1 MARSM
6 SNTKLIRMTRLCLEV
21 FFAHYRQAPLQAAA
35 ISIGII
41 LAVTL
46 LIGVRTTNENA
57 IQSYSSATELLSQQ
71 AKWSVTPPLG
81 SKRLDEN
88 LYFDMRADGFN
99 NSLPVLQ
106 GVASDSNGKRWRIQ
120 GSDLMAALT
129 SFSGS
134 ASQVNNGAKAGG
146 GLFSLN
152 IPMGDILSG
161 DPIVL
166 TSKSL
171 AEQISQDGNLV
182 LGGVKISVIA
192 LDDASNLG
200 SDILMDISL
209 AQRILKRPNELSYI
223 ALFSDVSSYKS
234 HLERLIGN
242 RGMLIESDHGDG
254 LTALTE
260 SFHLN
265 LTAMSLL
272 AFVVGLFIAY
282 NGVRYSLLKR
292 QRLLT
297 QLQQQGIAKAPLML
311 ALCIELL
318 LLVIVGSII
327 GFMLGLQLSHWLQP
341 MVSVTLEQLY
351 GAKIFPGHWQ
361 WSWLF
366 QAIGLTFLAALAA
379 SASLFIQLIR
389 QPLAGNSGRF
399 TQQKSADKIYRYQL
413 LIAITLGLVAA
424 ILLPFSQD
432 YRYTMLLLGLVV
444 IAIPLT
450 LPWSL
455 AFMVSQLLKVTPK
468 GLLHYQI
475 AETKELIA
483 PLSLAMMAILLALTA
498 NISMNTLVGSFES
511 TLKNWLDAR
520 LHAEIYIRP
529 ASNQMAEVEAF
540 LKQHQDVDALYKQW
554 YLSSKQDKLPINIV
568 TRDKQSLAQ
577 TTVFKETLENM
588 WPAFFANK
596 LVLISEPLAIKLN
609 LKLGDSIDLQ
619 ALPDNRFTVGGV
631 FYDYGNPYGEV
642 IISPETW
649 RANGFPEAP
658 LSLAINVKGDTDKL
672 KQELQQ
678 KLRQELQQV
687 FSIPDAMIFNQKK
700 IKQQAIIMFKRT
712 FSITQVLN
720 TLTLLV
726 AAIGLFSACFML
738 TQARMAPMAR
748 LYTMGVNRRQ
758 LTTLVFGQ
766 MLIIVLFTCL
776 VALPTGAIL
785 GYLLINKITLQAFG
799 WSIAMEWNWLAYG
812 QVVLL
817 ALVSSLLAVALPLY
831 HQTKRP
837 LVSSLQREVI

>member
-1 MARSM
+1 M

-21 FFAHYRQAPLQAAA
+21 FFAHYRQAPLQAGA

-88 LYFDMRADGFN
+88 LYFDMRADGFS

-134 ASQVNNGAKAGG
+134 SQVNSEARAKAGG
-146 GLFSLN
+146 GLFSVN
-152 IPMGDILSG
+152 IPIGDILSG
-161 DPIVL
+161 APLVL

-171 AEQISQDGNLV
+171 AEQISQDGDLV

-223 ALFSDVSSYKS
+223 ALFSDVSNNKS

-242 RGMLIESDHGDG
+242 RGMLIESDNGDG

-389 QPLAGNSGRF
+389 QPLAGNSGHF
-399 TQQKSADKIYRYQL
+399 TQQKSANKIYRYQL
-413 LIAITLGLVAA
+413 FIAITLGLVAS

-444 IAIPLT
+444 IAIPLA

-455 AFMVSQLLKVTPK
+455 AFMVNQLLKVTPK
-468 GLLHYQI
+468 GLLHYQV

-483 PLSLAMMAILLALTA
+483 PLSLAMMAMLLALTA

-520 LHAEIYIRP
+520 LHAELYIRP
-529 ASNQMAEVEAF
+529 ASSQMAEVESF
-540 LKQHQDVDALYKQW
+540 LKRHKEVDALYKQW

-568 TRDKQSLAQ
+568 TRDKLSLAE
-577 TTVFKETLENM
+577 TTVFKETVENM

-609 LKLGDSIDLQ
+609 LGLGDGIDLQ
-619 ALPDNRFTVGGV
+619 ALPDNHFTVGGV

-642 IISPETW
+642 IISRETW
-649 RANGFPEAP
+649 QANGFPDTP
-658 LSLAINVKGDTDKL
+658 MSLAINVTGDTDKF

-678 KLRQELQQV
+678 A
-687 FSIPDAMIFNQKK
+687 FSIPDAMIFSQEK

-799 WSIAMEWNWLAYG
+799 WSIAMEWDWLAYG

-817 ALVSSLLAVALPLY
+817 ALVSSLLAVAFPLY
-831 HQTKRP
+831 LQTKRP
-837 LVSSLQREVI
+837 LISSLQREVI

>member
-1 MARSM
+1 M

-21 FFAHYRQAPLQAAA
+21 FFAHYRQAPLQAGA

-88 LYFDMRADGFN
+88 LYFDMRADGFS

-134 ASQVNNGAKAGG
+134 ASQVNSEARAKAGG
-146 GLFSLN
+146 GLFSVN
-152 IPMGDILSG
+152 IPIGDILSG
-161 DPIVL
+161 APLVL

-171 AEQISQDGNLV
+171 AEQISQDGDLV
-182 LGGVKISVIA
+182 LGGVKINVIA

-223 ALFSDVSSYKS
+223 ALFSDISNNKS
-234 HLERLIGN
+234 HLERLIGS
-242 RGMLIESDHGDG
+242 RGMLIESDNGDG

-318 LLVIVGSII
+318 FLVIVGSII

-389 QPLAGNSGRF
+389 QPRAGNSGHF
-399 TQQKSADKIYRYQL
+399 TQQKSANKIYRYQL
-413 LIAITLGLVAA
+413 FIAITLGLVAS

-444 IAIPLT
+444 IAIPLA

-455 AFMVSQLLKVTPK
+455 AFMVNQLLKVTPK
-468 GLLHYQI
+468 GLLHYQV

-483 PLSLAMMAILLALTA
+483 PLSLAMMAMLLALTA

-520 LHAEIYIRP
+520 LHAELYIRP
-529 ASNQMAEVEAF
+529 ASSQMAEVESF
-540 LKQHQDVDALYKQW
+540 LKRHKEVDALYKQW

-568 TRDKQSLAQ
+568 TRDKLSLAE
-577 TTVFKETLENM
+577 TTVFKETVENM

-609 LKLGDSIDLQ
+609 LGLGDGIDLQ
-619 ALPDNRFTVGGV
+619 ALPDNHFTVGGV

-642 IISPETW
+642 IISRETW
-649 RANGFPEAP
+649 RANGFPDTP
-658 LSLAINVKGDTDKL
+658 MSLAINVTGDTDKF

-678 KLRQELQQV
+678 A
-687 FSIPDAMIFNQKK
+687 FSIPDAMIFSQEK

-799 WSIAMEWNWLAYG
+799 WSIAMEWDWLAYG

-817 ALVSSLLAVALPLY
+817 ALVSSLLAVAFPLY
-831 HQTKRP
+831 LQTKRP
-837 LVSSLQREVI
+837 LISSLQREVI

>member
-1 MARSM
+1 M
-6 SNTKLIRMTRLCLEV
+6 SNTKIIRMTRLCLEV
-21 FFAHYRQAPLQAAA
+21 FFAHYRQAPLQAGA

-71 AKWSVTPPLG
+71 ARWSVIPPLG

-88 LYFDMRADGFN
+88 LYFDMRAEGFN

-129 SFSGS
+129 SFPGS
-134 ASQVNNGAKAGG
+134 ASQVNSEASAKASG

-152 IPMGDILSG
+152 IPIGDILSG
-161 DPIVL
+161 APIVL

-171 AEQISQDGNLV
+171 AKQISQDGDFV

-223 ALFSDVSSYKS
+223 ALFSDVTSNKS

-242 RGMLIESDHGDG
+242 RGMLIESDNGDG

-379 SASLFIQLIR
+379 STSLFIQLIR
-389 QPLAGNSGRF
+389 QPLASNSGQLI
-399 TQQKSADKIYRYQL
+399 QQTSADKIHRYQL
-413 LIAITLGLVAA
+413 IIAITLGLVAS

-444 IAIPLT
+444 IAIPLA

-455 AFMVSQLLKVTPK
+455 AFMVNQLLKVTPK
-468 GLLHYQI
+468 GLLHYQV

-483 PLSLAMMAILLALTA
+483 PLSLAMMAMLLALTA

-520 LHAEIYIRP
+520 LHAELYIRP
-529 ASNQMAEVEAF
+529 ASSQMAEVESF
-540 LKQHQDVDALYKQW
+540 LKKHKDVDALYKQW

-568 TRDKQSLAQ
+568 TRDKQSLAE
-577 TTVFKETLENM
+577 TTVFKETVENM

-609 LKLGDSIDLQ
+609 LGLGDSIALQ
-619 ALPDNRFTVGGV
+619 ALPNNHFTVGGV

-649 RANGFPEAP
+649 RANGFPQAP
-658 LSLAINVKGDTDKL
+658 LSLAINVKGDSDKL

-678 KLRQELQQV
+678 A
-687 FSIPDAMIFNQKK
+687 FSIPDAMIFSQEK

-799 WSIAMEWNWLAYG
+799 WSIAMEWDWFAYG

-817 ALVSSLLAVALPLY
+817 ALVSSLLAVAFPLY
-831 HQTKRP
+831 MQTKRP
-837 LVSSLQREVI
+837 LISSLQREIL

>member
-1 MARSM
+1 
-6 SNTKLIRMTRLCLEV
+6 
-21 FFAHYRQAPLQAAA
+21 
-35 ISIGII
+35 
-41 LAVTL
+41 
-46 LIGVRTTNENA
+46 
-57 IQSYSSATELLSQQ
+57 
-71 AKWSVTPPLG
+71 
-81 SKRLDEN
+81 
-88 LYFDMRADGFN
+88 
-99 NSLPVLQ
+99 
-106 GVASDSNGKRWRIQ
+106 
-120 GSDLMAALT
+120 
-129 SFSGS
+129 
-134 ASQVNNGAKAGG
+134 
-146 GLFSLN
+146 
-152 IPMGDILSG
+152 
-161 DPIVL
+161 
-166 TSKSL
+166 
-171 AEQISQDGNLV
+171 
-182 LGGVKISVIA
+182 
-192 LDDASNLG
+192 
-200 SDILMDISL
+200 
-209 AQRILKRPNELSYI
+209 
-223 ALFSDVSSYKS
+223 
-234 HLERLIGN
+234 
-242 RGMLIESDHGDG
+242 
-254 LTALTE
+254 
-260 SFHLN
+260 
-265 LTAMSLL
+265 
-272 AFVVGLFIAY
+272 
-282 NGVRYSLLKR
+282 
-292 QRLLT
+292 
-297 QLQQQGIAKAPLML
+297 
-311 ALCIELL
+311 
-318 LLVIVGSII
+318 
-327 GFMLGLQLSHWLQP
+327 QLSHWLQP

-389 QPLAGNSGRF
+389 QPLAGNSGHF
-399 TQQKSADKIYRYQL
+399 TQQKSANKIYRYQL
-413 LIAITLGLVAA
+413 FIAITLGLVAS

-444 IAIPLT
+444 IAIPLA

-455 AFMVSQLLKVTPK
+455 AFMVNQLLKVTPK
-468 GLLHYQI
+468 GLLHYQV

-483 PLSLAMMAILLALTA
+483 PLSLAMMAMLLALTA

-520 LHAEIYIRP
+520 LHAELYIRP
-529 ASNQMAEVEAF
+529 ASSQMAEVESF
-540 LKQHQDVDALYKQW
+540 LKRHKEVDALYKQW

-568 TRDKQSLAQ
+568 TRDKLSLAE
-577 TTVFKETLENM
+577 TTVFKETVENM

-609 LKLGDSIDLQ
+609 LGLGDGIDLQ
-619 ALPDNRFTVGGV
+619 ALPDNHFTVGGV

-649 RANGFPEAP
+649 RANGFPQAP
-658 LSLAINVKGDTDKL
+658 MSLAINVTGDTDKF

-678 KLRQELQQV
+678 A
-687 FSIPDAMIFNQKK
+687 FSIPDAMIFSQEK

-799 WSIAMEWNWLAYG
+799 WSIAMEWDWLAYG

-817 ALVSSLLAVALPLY
+817 ALVSSLLAVAFPLY
-831 HQTKRP
+831 LQTKRP
-837 LVSSLQREVI
+837 LISSLQREVI

>member
-1 MARSM
+1 M

-21 FFAHYRQAPLQAAA
+21 FFAHYRQAPLQAGA

-88 LYFDMRADGFN
+88 LYFDMRADGFS

-134 ASQVNNGAKAGG
+134 ASQVNSEARAKAGG
-146 GLFSLN
+146 GLFSVN
-152 IPMGDILSG
+152 IPIGDILSG
-161 DPIVL
+161 APLVL

-171 AEQISQDGNLV
+171 AEQISQDGDLV
-182 LGGVKISVIA
+182 LGGVKINVIA

-223 ALFSDVSSYKS
+223 ALFSDISNNKS
-234 HLERLIGN
+234 HLERLIGS
-242 RGMLIESDHGDG
+242 RGMLIESDNGDG

-318 LLVIVGSII
+318 FLVIVGSII

-389 QPLAGNSGRF
+389 QPLAGNSGHF
-399 TQQKSADKIYRYQL
+399 TQQKSANKIYRYQL
-413 LIAITLGLVAA
+413 FIAITLGLVAS

-444 IAIPLT
+444 IAIPLA

-455 AFMVSQLLKVTPK
+455 AFMVNQLLKVTPK
-468 GLLHYQI
+468 GLLHYQV

-483 PLSLAMMAILLALTA
+483 PLSLAMMAMLLALTA

-520 LHAEIYIRP
+520 LHAELYIRP
-529 ASNQMAEVEAF
+529 ASSQMAEVESF
-540 LKQHQDVDALYKQW
+540 LKRHKEVDALYKQW

-568 TRDKQSLAQ
+568 TRDKLSLAE
-577 TTVFKETLENM
+577 TTVFKETVENM

-609 LKLGDSIDLQ
+609 LGLGDGIDLQ
-619 ALPDNRFTVGGV
+619 ALPDNHFTVGGV

-642 IISPETW
+642 IISRETW
-649 RANGFPEAP
+649 QANGFPDTP
-658 LSLAINVKGDTDKL
+658 MSLAINVTGDTDKF

-678 KLRQELQQV
+678 A
-687 FSIPDAMIFNQKK
+687 FSIPDAMIFSQEK

-799 WSIAMEWNWLAYG
+799 WSIAMEWDWLAYG

-817 ALVSSLLAVALPLY
+817 ALVSSLLAVAFPLY
-831 HQTKRP
+831 LQTKRP
-837 LVSSLQREVI
+837 LISSLQREVI

>member
-1 MARSM
+1 M

-21 FFAHYRQAPLQAAA
+21 FFAHYRQAPLQAGA

-71 AKWSVTPPLG
+71 ARWSVIPPLG

-88 LYFDMRADGFN
+88 LYFDMRAEGFN

-134 ASQVNNGAKAGG
+134 ASQVSSEARTKAGG
-146 GLFSLN
+146 GLFSVN
-152 IPMGDILSG
+152 IPIGDILSG
-161 DPIVL
+161 ATIVL

-171 AEQISQDGNLV
+171 AKQISQDGDLV

-223 ALFSDVSSYKS
+223 ALFSDVTSNKS

-242 RGMLIESDHGDG
+242 RGMLIESDNGDG

-318 LLVIVGSII
+318 LLVIAGSII

-389 QPLAGNSGRF
+389 QPLASNSGQLI
-399 TQQKSADKIYRYQL
+399 QQTSADKIHRYQL
-413 LIAITLGLVAA
+413 VIAITLGLVAS

-444 IAIPLT
+444 IAIPLA

-455 AFMVSQLLKVTPK
+455 AFMVNQLLKVTPK
-468 GLLHYQI
+468 GLLHYQV

-483 PLSLAMMAILLALTA
+483 PLSLAMMAMLLALTA

-520 LHAEIYIRP
+520 LNAELYIRP

-540 LKQHQDVDALYKQW
+540 LKRHRDVDALYKQW

-568 TRDKQSLAQ
+568 TRDKQSLAE
-577 TTVFKETLENM
+577 TTVFKETVENM
-588 WPAFFANK
+588 WPAFFDNK

-609 LKLGDSIDLQ
+609 LGLGDSIALQ
-619 ALPDNRFTVGGV
+619 ALPDNHFTVGGV

-649 RANGFPEAP
+649 RANGFPQAP
-658 LSLAINVKGDTDKL
+658 LSLAINVKGDSDKV

-678 KLRQELQQV
+678 A
-687 FSIPDAMIFNQKK
+687 FSIPDAMIFSQEK

-799 WSIAMEWNWLAYG
+799 WSIAMEWDWFAYG

-817 ALVSSLLAVALPLY
+817 ALVSSLLAVAFPLY
-831 HQTKRP
+831 LQTKRP
-837 LVSSLQREVI
+837 LISSLQREIL

>member
-1 MARSM
+1 M

-21 FFAHYRQAPLQAAA
+21 FFAHYRQAPLQAGA

-88 LYFDMRADGFN
+88 LYFDMRADGFS

-129 SFSGS
+129 SFPASVSAS
-134 ASQVNNGAKAGG
+134 ASQVNSEARAKTGG
-146 GLFSLN
+146 GLFSVN
-152 IPMGDILSG
+152 IPIGDILSG
-161 DPIVL
+161 APLVL

-171 AEQISQDGNLV
+171 AEQISQDGDFV

-223 ALFSDVSSYKS
+223 ALFSDVSNNKS

-242 RGMLIESDHGDG
+242 RGMLIESDNGDG

-389 QPLAGNSGRF
+389 QPLAGNSGHF
-399 TQQKSADKIYRYQL
+399 TQQKSANKIYRYL
-413 LIAITLGLVAA
+413 LFIAITLGFVAS

-444 IAIPLT
+444 IAIPLA

-455 AFMVSQLLKVTPK
+455 AFMVNQLLKVTPK
-468 GLLHYQI
+468 GLLHYQV

-483 PLSLAMMAILLALTA
+483 PLSLAMMAMLLALTA

-520 LHAEIYIRP
+520 LHAELYIRP
-529 ASNQMAEVEAF
+529 ASSQMAEVESF
-540 LKQHQDVDALYKQW
+540 LKRHKEVDALYKQW

-568 TRDKQSLAQ
+568 TRDKLSLAE
-577 TTVFKETLENM
+577 TTVFKETVENM

-609 LKLGDSIDLQ
+609 LGLGDGIDLQ
-619 ALPDNRFTVGGV
+619 ALPDNHFTVGGV

-649 RANGFPEAP
+649 QANGFPDTP
-658 LSLAINVKGDTDKL
+658 MSLAINVTGDTDKF

-678 KLRQELQQV
+678 A
-687 FSIPDAMIFNQKK
+687 FSIPDAMIFSQEK

-799 WSIAMEWNWLAYG
+799 WSIAMEWDWFAYG

-817 ALVSSLLAVALPLY
+817 ALVSSLLAVAFPLY
-831 HQTKRP
+831 MQTKQP
-837 LVSSLQREVI
+837 LISSLQREVI

>member
-1 MARSM
+1 M

-21 FFAHYRQAPLQAAA
+21 FFAHYRQAPLQAGA

-88 LYFDMRADGFN
+88 LYFDMRADGFS

-129 SFSGS
+129 SFPGS
-134 ASQVNNGAKAGG
+134 ASQVNSEARAKAGG
-146 GLFSLN
+146 GLFSVN
-152 IPMGDILSG
+152 IPIGDILSG
-161 DPIVL
+161 APLVL

-171 AEQISQDGNLV
+171 AEQISQDGDLV
-182 LGGVKISVIA
+182 LGGVKINVIA

-223 ALFSDVSSYKS
+223 ALFSDVSSYKD
-234 HLERLIGN
+234 HLERLIGS
-242 RGMLIESDHGDG
+242 RGMLIESDNGDG

-389 QPLAGNSGRF
+389 QPLAGNSGHF
-399 TQQKSADKIYRYQL
+399 TQQKSANKIYRYQL
-413 LIAITLGLVAA
+413 FIAITLGLVAS

-444 IAIPLT
+444 IAIPLA

-455 AFMVSQLLKVTPK
+455 AFMVNQLLKVTPK
-468 GLLHYQI
+468 GLLHYQV

-483 PLSLAMMAILLALTA
+483 PLSLAMMAMLLALTA

-520 LHAEIYIRP
+520 LHAELYIRP
-529 ASNQMAEVEAF
+529 ASSQMAEVESF
-540 LKQHQDVDALYKQW
+540 LKRHKEVDALYKQW

-568 TRDKQSLAQ
+568 TRDKLSLAE
-577 TTVFKETLENM
+577 TTVFKETVENM

-609 LKLGDSIDLQ
+609 LGLGDGIDLQ
-619 ALPDNRFTVGGV
+619 ALPDNHFTVGGV

-642 IISPETW
+642 IISRETW
-649 RANGFPEAP
+649 RANGFPDTP
-658 LSLAINVKGDTDKL
+658 MSLAINVTGDTDKF

-678 KLRQELQQV
+678 A
-687 FSIPDAMIFNQKK
+687 FSIPDAMIFSQEK

-799 WSIAMEWNWLAYG
+799 WSIAMEWDWLAYG

-817 ALVSSLLAVALPLY
+817 ALVSSLLAVAFPLY
-831 HQTKRP
+831 LQTKRP
-837 LVSSLQREVI
+837 LISSLQREVI

>member
-1 MARSM
+1 M

-21 FFAHYRQAPLQAAA
+21 FFAHYRQAPLQAGA

-88 LYFDMRADGFN
+88 LYFDMRADGFS

-134 ASQVNNGAKAGG
+134 ASQVNSEARAKAGG
-146 GLFSLN
+146 GLFSVN
-152 IPMGDILSG
+152 IPIGDILSG
-161 DPIVL
+161 APLVL

-171 AEQISQDGNLV
+171 AEQISQDGDLV
-182 LGGVKISVIA
+182 LGGVKINVIA

-223 ALFSDVSSYKS
+223 ALFSDISNNKS
-234 HLERLIGN
+234 HLERLIGS
-242 RGMLIESDHGDG
+242 RGMLIESDNGDG

-318 LLVIVGSII
+318 FLVIVGSII

-389 QPLAGNSGRF
+389 QPLAGNSGHF
-399 TQQKSADKIYRYQL
+399 TQQKSANKIYRYQL
-413 LIAITLGLVAA
+413 FIAITLGLVAS

-444 IAIPLT
+444 IAIPLA

-455 AFMVSQLLKVTPK
+455 AFMVNQLLKVTPK
-468 GLLHYQI
+468 GLLHYQV

-483 PLSLAMMAILLALTA
+483 PLSLAMMAMLLALTA

-520 LHAEIYIRP
+520 LHAELYIRP
-529 ASNQMAEVEAF
+529 ASSQMAEVESF
-540 LKQHQDVDALYKQW
+540 LKRHKEVDALYKQW

-568 TRDKQSLAQ
+568 TRDKLSLAE
-577 TTVFKETLENM
+577 TTVFKETVENM

-609 LKLGDSIDLQ
+609 LGLGDGIDLQ
-619 ALPDNRFTVGGV
+619 ALPDNHFTVGGV

-642 IISPETW
+642 IISRETW
-649 RANGFPEAP
+649 RANGFPDTP
-658 LSLAINVKGDTDKL
+658 MSLAINVTGDTDKF

-678 KLRQELQQV
+678 A
-687 FSIPDAMIFNQKK
+687 FSIPDAMIFSQEK

-799 WSIAMEWNWLAYG
+799 WSIAMEWDWLAYG

-817 ALVSSLLAVALPLY
+817 ALVSSLLAVAFPLY
-831 HQTKRP
+831 LQTKRP
-837 LVSSLQREVI
+837 LISSLQREVI

>member
-1 MARSM
+1 M
-6 SNTKLIRMTRLCLEV
+6 NNIGVIPMTRLCLGL
-21 FFAHYRQAPLQAAA
+21 FLAHYRQAPLQAAA

-57 IQSYSSATELLSQQ
+57 IQSYGSATELLSLQ
-71 AKWSVTPPLG
+71 AKWSVTAPLG
-81 SKRLDEN
+81 SKWLDER
-88 LYFDMRADGFN
+88 LYLDMRADGFN

-106 GVASDSNGKRWRIQ
+106 GVTSDSNGKRWRIQ

-129 SFSGS
+129 AFPAS
-134 ASQVNNGAKAGG
+134 ASRITSEARTNAGR
-146 GLFSLN
+146 GLFSVN
-152 IPMGDILSG
+152 IPLGDLLSG
-161 DPIVL
+161 APIVL

-171 AEQISQDGNLV
+171 AEQLSQDGALV
-182 LGGVKISVIA
+182 LGGVKMSVIA

-209 AQRILKRPNELSYI
+209 AQRILKLPNKLSYI
-223 ALFSDVSSYKS
+223 ALFSDTSSDKGQ
-234 HLERLIGN
+234 LERLIGH
-242 RGMLIESDHGDG
+242 RGVLVESDNGAG

-318 LLVIVGSII
+318 LLVIMGSVI

-351 GAKIFPGHWQ
+351 GAKIFPGQWQ

-366 QAIGLTFLAALAA
+366 QAIGLTFYAALAA
-379 SASLFIQLIR
+379 SASLFFRLVR
-389 QPLAGNSGRF
+389 QPLAGNSSQF
-399 TQQKSADKIYRYQL
+399 IQQKSADNIYRYQL
-413 LIAITLGLVAA
+413 LIAITLGLVAS

-432 YRYTMLLLGLVV
+432 YRYTMALLSLVV
-444 IAIPLT
+444 IAIPLA

-455 AFMVSQLLKVTPK
+455 AFMVKQLLKITPK
-468 GLLHYQI
+468 GLLHYQV

-483 PLSLAMMAILLALTA
+483 PLSLAMMAMLLALTA

-520 LHAEIYIRP
+520 LHAELYIRP
-529 ASNQMAEVEAF
+529 ASHQIAEVEAF
-540 LKQHQDVDALYKQW
+540 LTRHQDVDALYQYW
-554 YLSSKQDKLPINIV
+554 QLSSKQDTLPINIV
-568 TRDKQSLAQ
+568 TRDKQSLTE
-577 TTVFKETLENM
+577 TTVFKQTVENI

-596 LVLISEPLAIKLN
+596 LVLISEPLAIKLH
-609 LKLGDSIDLQ
+609 LRLGDSIDLQ
-619 ALPDNRFTVGGV
+619 ALPDNHFTVGGV

-649 RANGFPEAP
+649 RANGFPETP
-658 LSLAINVKGDTDKL
+658 MSLAINLTGDTDKF

-678 KLRQELQQV
+678 A
-687 FSIPDAMIFNQKK
+687 FSIPDAMIFSQKK

-712 FSITQVLN
+712 FSITQALN
-720 TLTLLV
+720 SLTLLV
-726 AAIGLFSACFML
+726 AAIGLFSACFMV

-748 LYTMGVNRRQ
+748 LYTLGVTRRQ
-758 LTTLVFGQ
+758 LTALVFGQ
-766 MLIIVLFTCL
+766 ILIIVLLTCL
-776 VALPTGAIL
+776 VALPMGAIL
-785 GYLLINKITLQAFG
+785 GYLLINKLTLQAFG
-799 WSIAMEWNWLAYG
+799 WSIAMEWDWFAYG
-812 QVVLL
+812 QLVLL
-817 ALVSSLLAVALPLY
+817 ALVSSLLAVAFPLY
-831 HQTKRP
+831 MQTKQA
-837 LVSSLQREVI
+837 LISSLQKEVI

>member
-1 MARSM
+1 M

-21 FFAHYRQAPLQAAA
+21 FFGHYRQAPLQAGA

-71 AKWSVTPPLG
+71 AKWSVIPPLG
-81 SKRLDEN
+81 SQRLDEN
-88 LYFDMRADGFN
+88 LYFDMRADGFS

-106 GVASDSNGKRWRIQ
+106 GVASDSKGKRWRIQ

-129 SFSGS
+129 SFPGS
-134 ASQVNNGAKAGG
+134 ASQVNSQARAKAGG
-146 GLFSLN
+146 GLFSVN
-152 IPMGDILSG
+152 IPIGDILSG
-161 DPIVL
+161 APLVL

-171 AEQISQDGNLV
+171 AQQISQDGDLV

-223 ALFSDVSSYKS
+223 ALFSDVSSNKS

-242 RGMLIESDHGDG
+242 RGMLIESDNGEG

-389 QPLAGNSGRF
+389 QPLAGNSGHF

-413 LIAITLGLVAA
+413 FIAITLGLVAS

-444 IAIPLT
+444 IAIPLA

-455 AFMVSQLLKVTPK
+455 AFMVNQLLKVTPK
-468 GLLHYQI
+468 GLLHYQV

-483 PLSLAMMAILLALTA
+483 PLSLAMMAMLLALTA
-498 NISMNTLVGSFES
+498 NISMNTLVGSFEI

-520 LHAEIYIRP
+520 LHAELYIRP
-529 ASNQMAEVEAF
+529 ASSQMAEVESF
-540 LKQHQDVDALYKQW
+540 LKKHKDVDALYKHW
-554 YLSSKQDKLPINIV
+554 YLSSKQDQLPINIV
-568 TRDKQSLAQ
+568 TRDTQSLAE
-577 TTVFKETLENM
+577 TTVFKETVENM

-609 LKLGDSIDLQ
+609 LELGDNIALQ
-619 ALPDNRFTVGGV
+619 ALPNDHFTVGGV

-642 IISPETW
+642 IIPPETW
-649 RANGFPEAP
+649 QANGFPQAP
-658 LSLAINVKGDTDKL
+658 RSLAINVAGDTDKF

-678 KLRQELQQV
+678 A
-687 FSIPDAMIFNQKK
+687 FSIPDAMIFSQEK

-748 LYTMGVNRRQ
+748 LYTLGVNRRQ

-776 VALPTGAIL
+776 VALPMGAIL

-799 WSIAMEWNWLAYG
+799 WSIAMEWDWLAYG

-817 ALVSSLLAVALPLY
+817 ALVSSLLAVAFPLY
-831 HQTKRP
+831 RQTKRP
-837 LVSSLQREVI
+837 LISSLQREVI

>member
-1 MARSM
+1 M
-6 SNTKLIRMTRLCLEV
+6 SNTKLIPITRLCLEV
-21 FFAHYRQAPLQAAA
+21 FFAHYRQAPLQAGA

-88 LYFDMRADGFN
+88 LYFDMRADGFS

-129 SFSGS
+129 SFPGS
-134 ASQVNNGAKAGG
+134 ASQVNSEARAKAGG
-146 GLFSLN
+146 GLFSVN
-152 IPMGDILSG
+152 IPIGDILSG
-161 DPIVL
+161 APLVL

-171 AEQISQDGNLV
+171 AEQISQDGDLV
-182 LGGVKISVIA
+182 LGGVKINVIA

-223 ALFSDVSSYKS
+223 ALFSDVSNNKS

-242 RGMLIESDHGDG
+242 RGMLIESDNGDG

-389 QPLAGNSGRF
+389 QPLAGNSGHF
-399 TQQKSADKIYRYQL
+399 TQQKSANKIYRYQL
-413 LIAITLGLVAA
+413 FIAITLGLVAS

-444 IAIPLT
+444 IAIPLA

-455 AFMVSQLLKVTPK
+455 AFMVNQLLKVTPK
-468 GLLHYQI
+468 GLLHYQV

-483 PLSLAMMAILLALTA
+483 PLSLAMMAMLLALTA

-520 LHAEIYIRP
+520 LHAELYIRP
-529 ASNQMAEVEAF
+529 ASSQMAEVESF
-540 LKQHQDVDALYKQW
+540 LKRHKEVDALYKQW

-568 TRDKQSLAQ
+568 TRDKLSLAE
-577 TTVFKETLENM
+577 TTVFKETVENM

-609 LKLGDSIDLQ
+609 LGLGDGIDLQ
-619 ALPDNRFTVGGV
+619 ALPDNHFTVGGV

-642 IISPETW
+642 IISRETW
-649 RANGFPEAP
+649 RANGFPDTP
-658 LSLAINVKGDTDKL
+658 MSLAINVTGDTDKF

-678 KLRQELQQV
+678 A
-687 FSIPDAMIFNQKK
+687 FSIPDAMIFSQEK

-799 WSIAMEWNWLAYG
+799 WSIAMEWDWLAYG

-817 ALVSSLLAVALPLY
+817 ALVSSLLAVAFPLY
-831 HQTKRP
+831 LQTKRP
-837 LVSSLQREVI
+837 LISSLQREVI

>member
-1 MARSM
+1 M
-6 SNTKLIRMTRLCLEV
+6 SNTKLIRMTRLCLGI
-21 FFAHYRQAPLQAAA
+21 FFAHYRQAPLQAGA

-57 IQSYSSATELLSQQ
+57 IQSYGSVTELLSQQ
-71 AKWSVTPPLG
+71 AKWSITPPLG
-81 SKRLDEN
+81 SKHLDEK
-88 LYFDMRADGFN
+88 LYFEIRADGFN

-106 GVASDSNGKRWRIQ
+106 GVASDSKGKHWRIQ
-120 GSDLMAALT
+120 GSDLIAALT
-129 SFSGS
+129 SGPT
-134 ASQVNNGAKAGG
+134 SQVLNETSAKIGSG
-146 GLFSLN
+146 IFSLN
-152 IPMGDILSG
+152 IPIGEILSG
-161 DPIVL
+161 APIVL
-166 TSKSL
+166 ASKSL

-182 LGGVKISVIA
+182 LEGVKITIIA

-200 SDILMDISL
+200 SQLLMDISL
-209 AQRILKRPNELSYI
+209 AQRILNQPNALSYI
-223 ALFSDVSSYKS
+223 ALFSEITHSKK
-234 HLERLIGN
+234 LLNQIIGN
-242 RGMLIESDHGDG
+242 RGILIESDNGDG

-297 QLQQQGIAKAPLML
+297 QLQQQGMDKSSLML

-318 LLVIVGSII
+318 LLVIIGSII

-351 GAKIFPGHWQ
+351 GAQIFPGHWQ

-366 QAIGLTFLAALAA
+366 QAIGLTFFAAMAA
-379 SASLFIQLIR
+379 SMSLLMELIR
-389 QPLAGNSGRF
+389 QPLTGNSTHF
-399 TQQKSADKIYRYQL
+399 TQQRSADKIYRYQL
-413 LIAITLGLVAA
+413 MIAITLGLVASV
-424 ILLPFSQD
+424 LMPFSQD
-432 YRYTMLLLGLVV
+432 YRYTMALLGLVI

-455 AFMVSQLLKVTPK
+455 AFMVNQLLKLTPK

-483 PLSLAMMAILLALTA
+483 PLSLAMMAMLLALTA
-498 NISMNTLVGSFES
+498 NISMNTLVGSFEN

-520 LHAEIYIRP
+520 LHAELYIRP
-529 ASNQMAEVEAF
+529 TSNQMAEVEAF
-540 LKQHQDVDALYKQW
+540 LNKHKHVDALYKQW
-554 YLSSKQDKLPINIV
+554 SLSSKQDKLPINII
-568 TRDKQSLAQ
+568 TRDKQSLTKAI
-577 TTVFKETLENM
+577 VFKETIENM
-588 WPAFFANK
+588 WPDFFANK
-596 LVLISEPLAIKLN
+596 RVLISEPLAIKLH
-609 LKLGDSIDLQ
+609 LDLGDTIELQ
-619 ALPDNRFTVGGV
+619 QIPDSKFTVVGV
-631 FYDYGNPYGEV
+631 FYDYGNPYGEI

-649 RANGFPEAP
+649 QANGFPKIP
-658 LSLAINVKGDTDKL
+658 LSLAINIRGDTEKL

-678 KLRQELQQV
+678 E
-687 FSIPDAMIFNQKK
+687 FSIPDAMIFSQEK
-700 IKQQAIIMFKRT
+700 IKQHAFIMFKRT

-748 LYTMGVNRRQ
+748 LYTLGVNRRQ
-758 LTTLVFGQ
+758 LTTLVFTQ
-766 MLIIVLFTCL
+766 MSIIVLFTCL

-799 WSIAMEWNWLAYG
+799 WSISMTWDWFAYA
-812 QVVLL
+812 QIVAL
-817 ALVSSLLAVALPLY
+817 ALLSSLLAVAFPLY
-831 HQTKRP
+831 MQTKRP
-837 LVSSLQREVI
+837 LISSLQREVI

>member
-1 MARSM
+1 M
-6 SNTKLIRMTRLCLEV
+6 NNIGVIPMTRLCLGL
-21 FFAHYRQAPLQAAA
+21 FLAHYRQAPLQAGA

-57 IQSYSSATELLSQQ
+57 IQSYGSATELLSLQ
-71 AKWSVTPPLG
+71 AKWSVTAPLG
-81 SKRLDEN
+81 SKWLDER
-88 LYFDMRADGFN
+88 LYLDMRADGFN

-106 GVASDSNGKRWRIQ
+106 GVTSDSNGKRWRIQ

-129 SFSGS
+129 AFPAS
-134 ASQVNNGAKAGG
+134 ASRITSEARTNAGR
-146 GLFSLN
+146 GLFSVN
-152 IPMGDILSG
+152 IPLGDILSG
-161 DPIVL
+161 APIVL

-171 AEQISQDGNLV
+171 AEQLSQDGDLV
-182 LGGVKISVIA
+182 LGGVKMSVIA

-209 AQRILKRPNELSYI
+209 AQRILKQPNKLSYI
-223 ALFSDVSSYKS
+223 ALFSDISSDKGQ
-234 HLERLIGN
+234 LERLIGH
-242 RGMLIESDHGDG
+242 RGVLVESDNGAG

-318 LLVIVGSII
+318 LLVIMGSVI

-351 GAKIFPGHWQ
+351 GAKIFPGQWQ

-366 QAIGLTFLAALAA
+366 QAIGLTFFAALAA
-379 SASLFIQLIR
+379 SASLFFRLVR
-389 QPLAGNSGRF
+389 QPLAGNSSQF
-399 TQQKSADKIYRYQL
+399 IQQKSADNIYRYQL
-413 LIAITLGLVAA
+413 LIAITLGLVAS
-424 ILLPFSQD
+424 ISLPFSQD
-432 YRYTMLLLGLVV
+432 YRYTMALLSLVV
-444 IAIPLT
+444 IAIPLA

-455 AFMVSQLLKVTPK
+455 AFMVKQLLKITPK
-468 GLLHYQI
+468 GLLHYQV
-475 AETKELIA
+475 AETRELIA
-483 PLSLAMMAILLALTA
+483 PLSLAMMAMLLALTA

-520 LHAEIYIRP
+520 LHAELYIRP
-529 ASNQMAEVEAF
+529 ASHQIAEVEAF
-540 LKQHQDVDALYKQW
+540 LTRHQHVDALYQYW
-554 YLSSKQDKLPINIV
+554 QLSSKQDTLPINIV
-568 TRDKQSLAQ
+568 TRDKQSLTE
-577 TTVFKETLENM
+577 TTVFKQTVDNM

-596 LVLISEPLAIKLN
+596 LVLISEPLAIKLH
-609 LKLGDSIDLQ
+609 LRLGDSIDLQ
-619 ALPDNRFTVGGV
+619 ALPDNHFTVGGV

-649 RANGFPEAP
+649 RANGFPATP
-658 LSLAINVKGDTDKL
+658 MSLAINLTGDTDKF
-672 KQELQQ
+672 K
-678 KLRQELQQV
+678 QELQQV
-687 FSIPDAMIFNQKK
+687 FSIPDAMIFSQKK

-712 FSITQVLN
+712 FSITQALN
-720 TLTLLV
+720 SLTLLV
-726 AAIGLFSACFML
+726 AAIGLFSACFMV

-748 LYTMGVNRRQ
+748 LYTLGVTRRQ
-758 LTTLVFGQ
+758 LTALVFGQ
-766 MLIIVLFTCL
+766 ILIIVLLTCL
-776 VALPTGAIL
+776 VALPMGAIL
-785 GYLLINKITLQAFG
+785 GYLLINKLTLQAFG
-799 WSIAMEWNWLAYG
+799 WSIAMEWDWFAYG

-817 ALVSSLLAVALPLY
+817 ALVSSLLAVAFPLY
-831 HQTKRP
+831 MQTKQA
-837 LVSSLQREVI
+837 LIASLQREVI

>member
-1 MARSM
+1 MNKS
-6 SNTKLIRMTRLCLEV
+6 SLIRMNWLSLKV
-21 FFAHYRQAPLQAAA
+21 FLAHYRQAPLQAGA
-35 ISIGII
+35 ITIGII

-57 IQSYSSATELLSQQ
+57 IQSYRSATELLSQQ
-71 AKWSVTPPLG
+71 AKWSITPPLG
-81 SKRLDEN
+81 SKRIDEN
-88 LYFDMRADGFN
+88 LYFDIREGGFN
-99 NSLPVLQ
+99 NGLPVIQ
-106 GVASDSNGKRWRIQ
+106 GVATDSNGKRWRIQ
-120 GSDLMAALT
+120 GSDIMAALT
-129 SFSGS
+129 SFS
-134 ASQVNNGAKAGG
+134 ASGTEAKNEVNAKAGS

-152 IPMGDILSG
+152 IPIGDILSG
-161 DPIVL
+161 APLVL
-166 TSKSL
+166 ASTSL
-171 AEQISQDGNLV
+171 AKQIAQDGDLI
-182 LGGVKISVIA
+182 LGGVKVSVIA

-223 ALFSDVSSYKS
+223 ALFSDISGKKG
-234 HLERLIGN
+234 HLEQIIGH
-242 RGMLIESDHGDG
+242 RGTLVESDNGNG

-297 QLQQQGIAKAPLML
+297 QLQQQGVAKAPLML

-366 QAIGLTFLAALAA
+366 QAIGLTFLAAFAA
-379 SASLFIQLIR
+379 STSLFIQLLR
-389 QPLAGNSGRF
+389 QPLASNSARLV
-399 TQQKSADKIYRYQL
+399 QQTSADKLHRYQL
-413 LIAITLGLVAA
+413 LISMTLGLVAS

-432 YRYTMLLLGLVV
+432 YRYTMVLLGLVV
-444 IAIPLT
+444 IAIPLA
-450 LPWSL
+450 LPWAL
-455 AFMVSQLLKVTPK
+455 VFMVNQVLKVTPK
-468 GLLHYQI
+468 GLLHYQV

-483 PLSLAMMAILLALTA
+483 PLSLAMMAMLLALTA

-520 LHAEIYIRP
+520 LHAELYIRP
-529 ASNQMAEVEAF
+529 ASNQMVEVEAF
-540 LKQHQDVDALYKQW
+540 LKQHKDVDALYKQW

-568 TRDKQSLAQ
+568 TRDKRSLRE
-577 TTVFKETLENM
+577 TTVFKETVDNM
-588 WPAFFANK
+588 WPEFFANK
-596 LVLISEPLAIKLN
+596 RVLISEPLAIKLKLN
-609 LKLGDSIDLQ
+609 LGDAIK
-619 ALPDNRFTVGGV
+619 LPLLPEHHFTVGGV
-631 FYDYGNPYGEV
+631 FYDYGNPYGEI

-649 RANGFPEAP
+649 QANGFPETP
-658 LSLAINVKGDTDKL
+658 LSLAINVNGDSDKF

-678 KLRQELQQV
+678 K
-687 FSIPDAMIFNQKK
+687 FSIPDAMIFSQEK
-700 IKQQAIIMFKRT
+700 IKQQAIITFKRT

-766 MLIIVLFTCL
+766 MLIIVLFTCQ

-799 WSIAMEWNWLAYG
+799 WSIAMEWDWLAYG
-812 QVVLL
+812 QVLAL
-817 ALVSSLLAVALPLY
+817 ALVSSLLAVAFPLY
-831 HQTKRP
+831 MQTKRP
-837 LVSSLQREVI
+837 LISSLQREVI